1 MKKILTYITFA
12 LCIIATLSGCSEK
25 LSEWWNNDAPDMTG
39 EEIVFTS
46 QLPAV
51 VKTTTRA
58 TSVDNELLNGYKPVS
73 EKYEFSISMYKQ
85 DGENSTLIGNA
96 ATYSPIDNNT
106 NGDLKSTAPLRWQDN
121 VNKYGFEATAGTQSL
136 EAEQDT
142 KEKWLKQDLLKG
154 FGYEPLI
161 ETTGEGESST
171 SNKIDKID
179 ALNYRTNKEW
189 YNANKTW
196 KDQNGISSSDEY
208 KKIPLFLQHQRA
220 LITVI
225 LKAGEG
231 VDRKDVLA
239 STASQKIATK
249 IYSYD
254 DSQQEEIQKKLE
266 ITPLQGTATV
276 DYDKIGNLP
285 AETNVE
291 VARYDA
297 IVMPHDYFT
306 NAEDEKICAI
316 NVANQNFS
324 FYASND
330 SRYGKKEELSESGKK
345 EFEDAYNLQAGD
357 NLVITATLSRDSRKI
372 LITAYVQPWTD
383 VITSYVC
390 DDFGSTGDPIIID
403 NREQLEAFL
412 KNEEKN
418 ASGYVAVLNTNLTLD
433 DWTLSEDLNAIL
445 NLGNHTIT
453 TDNTLFNNITA
464 SGSLINGNIKV
475 KNNST
480 SDVKTVI
487 CNTNEGLIDHINITN
502 DDDHNPAVVGRA
514 AVAITNYGYIS
525 SCSSAVKVMGKA
537 TAEDEEIFIG
547 GIAAESKAKSA
558 GMLSVIN
565 NCTVTG
571 KVDAQESTTVKCGG
585 IVGNANGYVMNNT
598 YEYGVTLN
606 QETLRTD
613 YFKNIVHTKAND
625 IEGVSLIATGNQ
637 WPTKTPNTPNNN
649 NVAIDNTRAE
659 HKLFDR
665 VIDCQNELG
674 KLVEANSNY
683 NDVKYSYRIADNFT
697 VLSDTWELGKKS
709 DETNNTNAKNVL
721 FTLDGNNKAITLDGT
736 KKIYYKDK
744 KSEADDD
751 LIANITA
758 PMLFA
763 NITGT
768 VKNLTLLCKQSL
780 YGIPEYA
787 DGDDGNNMSSDIC
800 APLAY
805 AVVGGTISNI
815 KVHAVPY
822 TDSEGKTVYPKVV
835 AALPSGLVTWA
846 YKGATIENCTSD
858 IDVEMRLASNYNAQD
873 NTLFASGLVAQAAD
887 ATITQC
893 KYAPRGDFKFSST
906 YKTTKIYFGG
916 IVGGT
921 VKKQIDNTYHFP
933 KLTISDCASWYSQK
947 EDAYTIGSIIG
958 RAYYIS
964 VTGNENV
971 DGVNKTACQGNWWP
985 SGITGVGNISA
996 VGGDEK
1002 IIGKKSSVNPDKPV
1016 FD

>member
-58 TSVDNELLNGYKPVS
+58 TSVDNELLHGYKPVS
-73 EKYEFSISMYKQ
+73 EKYEFSISMFKE
-85 DGENSTLIGNA
+85 GEYNA
-96 ATYSPIDNNT
+96 IKSATYGSIDNN
-106 NGDLKSTAPLRWQDN
+106 NDGDLESTAPLHWQDN

-136 EAEQDT
+136 EAEQNT

-154 FGYEPLI
+154 YGYEPLI

-254 DSQQEEIQKKLE
+254 DSQQEESQKKLE

-372 LITAYVQPWTD
+372 LMTAYVQPWTD

-412 KNEEKN
+412 KNKEKN

-433 DWTLSEDLNAIL
+433 DWTLSKDLNAIL

-453 TDNTLFNNITA
+453 TDNILFNNITA

-487 CNTNEGLIDHINITN
+487 CNTNKGLIDHINITN
-502 DDDHNPAVVGRA
+502 DDDHNPAVVSRA
-514 AVAITNYGYIS
+514 AIAITNHGYIS

-537 TAEDEEIFIG
+537 TAEGEEIFIG
-547 GIAAESKAKSA
+547 GIAAESKKAKSA

-606 QETLRTD
+606 QETMRTD

-697 VLSDTWELGKKS
+697 VSSDTWELGKKS

-751 LIANITA
+751 SEANITA

-822 TDSEGKTVYPKVV
+822 TDSEGKMVYPKVV

-858 IDVEMRLASNYNAQD
+858 IDVEMRLASNYD
-873 NTLFASGLVAQAAD
+873 NKDKKLFAGGLLSQVANAI
-887 ATITQC
+887 ITQC
-893 KYAPRGDFKFSST
+893 KYAPRDDYKFT
-906 YKTTKIYFGG
+906 CNKTATVFFGG

-921 VKKQIDNTYHFP
+921 VIKDVSGEGKKYNP
-933 KLTISDCASWYSQK
+933 NVTISDCASWYKGSGS
-947 EDAYTIGSIIG
+947 YTIGSIIG
-958 RAYYIS
+958 RPYYDN
-964 VTGNENV
+964 GKNENV

-985 SGITGVGNISA
+985 SGITGVGTASA
-996 VGGDEK
+996 LGGDEK
-1002 IIGKKSSVNPDKPV
+1002 IIGKKSSVNPNKPV

>member
-12 LCIIATLSGCSEK
+12 LCIITTLSGCSEK
-25 LSEWWNNDAPDMTG
+25 LSEWWNSDAPDMTG

-51 VKTTTRA
+51 VKTTTRS
-58 TSVDNELLNGYKPVS
+58 TTTIDTELLQGYKPVS

-85 DGENSTLIGNA
+85 DGENSTHIGTA
-96 ATYSPIDNNT
+96 ATYTPIDNNT
-106 NGDLKSTAPLRWQDN
+106 NGDLKSTAPLHWQDN

-254 DSQQEEIQKKLE
+254 DSQQEESQKKLE

-297 IVMPHDYFT
+297 IVMPHNYFA

-383 VITSYVC
+383 VVTSYVC
-390 DDFGSTGDPIIID
+390 DDFGSTGEPFII
-403 NREQLEAFL
+403 NTKGELEEFL
-412 KNEEKN
+412 SNEKNN
-418 ASGYVAVLNTNLTLD
+418 ASGNVAVLNTNLTLD

-453 TDNTLFNNITA
+453 TDNTLFDNITA

-475 KNNST
+475 KNT
-480 SDVKTVI
+480 QSDVKTVI

-502 DDDHNPAVVGRA
+502 DDDDKPAVVSRA
-514 AVAITNYGYIS
+514 AIAITNHGYIS
-525 SCSSAVKVMGKA
+525 SCSSAIKVMGKA
-537 TAEDEEIFIG
+537 TDGEIFIG
-547 GIAAESKAKSA
+547 GIAAESKAKTE

-571 KVDAQESTTVKCGG
+571 KVDAKDGTTVKCGG

-606 QETLRTD
+606 QETDSQAR
-613 YFKNIVHTKAND
+613 FKNIVHTKAND
-625 IEGVSLIATGNQ
+625 DNIQLIATGNQ
-637 WPTKTPNTPNNN
+637 WPTQTTNTP
-649 NVAIDNTRAE
+649 VGGDAITNTRPTHE
-659 HKLFDR
+659 QFYK

-709 DETNNTNAKNVL
+709 DETNYTNAKNVL

-744 KSEADDD
+744 QNDAEDESN
-751 LIANITA
+751 ANITA

-787 DGDDGNNMSSDIC
+787 DGDDGKNMSSDIC

-822 TDSEGKTVYPKVV
+822 TDSEGKTVLYPKIV

-846 YKGATIENCTSD
+846 YKGATIENCASD
-858 IDVEMRLASNYNAQD
+858 IDVEMKLARNYNAKD

-893 KYAPRGDFKFSST
+893 KYAPRNDFKFSST

-921 VKKQIDNTYHFP
+921 VKKQIDTYHIP
-933 KLTISDCASWYSQK
+933 KLTISDCASWYSPK
-947 EDAYTIGSIIG
+947 DGAYTIGSIIG

>member
-12 LCIIATLSGCSEK
+12 LCIITTLSGCSEK
-25 LSEWWNNDAPDMTG
+25 LSEWWNNDTPDMTD

-51 VKTTTRA
+51 VKATTRA
-58 TSVDNELLNGYKPVS
+58 TSVDNELLHGYKPVS

-85 DGENSTLIGNA
+85 DGENSTPIGNA

-106 NGDLKSTAPLRWQDN
+106 NGDLTSTAPLRWQDN

-154 FGYEPLI
+154 YGYEPLI

-239 STASQKIATK
+239 STAQQKIATK

-297 IVMPHDYFT
+297 IVMPHNYFT

-345 EFEDAYNLQAGD
+345 EFLDAYNLKAGD

-372 LITAYVQPWTD
+372 LMTAYVQPWTD
-383 VITSYVC
+383 VVTSYVC
-390 DDFGSTGDPIIID
+390 DDFGSTGEPFII
-403 NREQLEAFL
+403 NTKEELEKFL
-412 KNEEKN
+412 SDEKNN
-418 ASGYVAVLNTNLTLD
+418 ASGNVAVLNTNLTLD

-475 KNNST
+475 KNNSE

-487 CNTNEGLIDHINITN
+487 CNKNEGLIDHINITN

-514 AVAITNYGYIS
+514 AVAITNNGYIS
-525 SCSSAVKVMGKA
+525 SCSSAIKVMGKA
-537 TAEDEEIFIG
+537 TDGEIFIG
-547 GIAAESKAKSA
+547 GIAAESKANSV

-571 KVDAQESTTVKCGG
+571 KVDAEDGTTVKCGG

-606 QETLRTD
+606 QETMRTD
-613 YFKNIVHTKAND
+613 YFKNIVHTKANND
-625 IEGVSLIATGNQ
+625 NIQLIATGNQ
-637 WPTKTPNTPNNN
+637 WPTQTTNTP
-649 NVAIDNTRAE
+649 VGGDAINNTRPTHE
-659 HKLFDR
+659 QFYK
-665 VIDCQNELG
+665 VIDCQDELG
-674 KLVEANSNY
+674 KLVNPESNY
-683 NDVKYSYRIADNFT
+683 NDAKYSYRIADNFT
-697 VLSDTWELGKKS
+697 VLSDKWELGKKS

-751 LIANITA
+751 SKANITA

-846 YKGATIENCTSD
+846 YKSATIENCASD

-906 YKTTKIYFGG
+906 YSTPNIYFGG

-921 VKKQIDNTYHFP
+921 VKKQIDNTYDFP

-958 RAYYIS
+958 RAYYIH

-971 DGVNKTACQGNWWP
+971 DGVNKTACQGNWWQ

-1016 FD
+1016 FY

>member
-58 TSVDNELLNGYKPVS
+58 TSVDNELLHGYKPVS

-85 DGENSTLIGNA
+85 DGENSTVFGNA

-106 NGDLKSTAPLRWQDN
+106 NGDLTSSALLHWQDN

-161 ETTGEGESST
+161 ETTGEGENQT
-171 SNKIDKID
+171 VTKDKID

-189 YNANKTW
+189 YEANKTW
-196 KDQNGISSSDEY
+196 KDLNGISSSDEY

-231 VDRKDVLA
+231 VDRNDVLA

-254 DSQQEEIQKKLE
+254 NNQTEESQKKLE

-297 IVMPHDYFT
+297 IVMPHNYFT

-316 NVANQNFS
+316 NVSNQNFS

-390 DDFGSTGDPIIID
+390 DDFGSTGEPFII
-403 NREQLEAFL
+403 NTKEELVEFL
-412 KNEEKN
+412 SNEKNN
-418 ASGYVAVLNTNLTLD
+418 ASGNVAVLNTNLTLD

-453 TDNTLFNNITA
+453 TDNTLFDNITA

-480 SDVKTVI
+480 YDVKTVI
-487 CNTNEGLIDHINITN
+487 CNTNKGLIDHINITN
-502 DDDHNPAVVGRA
+502 DDDDNPAVVSRA
-514 AVAITNYGYIS
+514 AIAITNHGYIS

-537 TAEDEEIFIG
+537 TAEGKEIFIG

-571 KVDAQESTTVKCGG
+571 KVDAEDGTTVKCGG

-606 QETLRTD
+606 QETDSQAR
-613 YFKNIVHTKAND
+613 FKNIVHTKAND
-625 IEGVSLIATGNQ
+625 DNIQLIATGNQ
-637 WPTKTPNTPNNN
+637 WPTQTTNTPVGGN
-649 NVAIDNTRAE
+649 AITNTRPNHE
-659 HKLFDR
+659 LFYK
-665 VIDCQNELG
+665 VIDCQDELG
-674 KLVEANSNY
+674 KLVNPESNY
-683 NDVKYSYRIADNFT
+683 NDAKYSYRIADNFT

-744 KSEADDD
+744 QNDAEDELK
-751 LIANITA
+751 ANTTA

-858 IDVEMRLASNYNAQD
+858 IDVEMRLASNYNAKD

-893 KYAPRGDFKFSST
+893 KYDPRDDFKFSST
-906 YKTTKIYFGG
+906 YKTPNIYFGG

-921 VKKQIDNTYHFP
+921 VKKQIDNTYHKP
-933 KLTISDCASWYSQK
+933 KLTISDCASWYSH
-947 EDAYTIGSIIG
+947 EDDTYTIGSIIG
-958 RAYYIS
+958 RAYYIH

-985 SGITGVGNISA
+985 LGITGVGTASA
-996 VGGDEK
+996 LGGDEK
-1002 IIGKKSSVNPDKPV
+1002 IIGKKSSVNPEKPV
-1016 FD
+1016 FN

>member
-58 TSVDNELLNGYKPVS
+58 TSVDNELLHGYKPVS

-85 DGENSTLIGNA
+85 DGENSTVFGNA

-106 NGDLKSTAPLRWQDN
+106 NGDLKSTAPLHWQDN

-136 EAEQDT
+136 EAEQNT
-142 KEKWLKQDLLKG
+142 KELWLKQDLLKG

-231 VDRKDVLA
+231 VDRNDVLA

-254 DSQQEEIQKKLE
+254 NNQTEESQKKLE

-297 IVMPHDYFT
+297 IVMPHNYFT

-330 SRYGKKEELSESGKK
+330 SRYGKKEELSESEKK

-383 VITSYVC
+383 VVTSYVC
-390 DDFGSTGDPIIID
+390 DDFGSTGEPFII
-403 NREQLEAFL
+403 NTKEELEEFL
-412 KNEEKN
+412 SDEKNN
-418 ASGYVAVLNTNLTLD
+418 ASGNVAVLNTNLTLD
-433 DWTLSEDLNAIL
+433 NWTLSKDLNAIF

-453 TDNTLFNNITA
+453 TDNTLLNNITA

-475 KNNST
+475 KNT
-480 SDVKTVI
+480 QSDVKTII
-487 CNTNEGLIDHINITN
+487 CENNEGLIDHINITN
-502 DDDHNPAVVGRA
+502 DDDDNPAIVSRA
-514 AVAITNYGYIS
+514 AIAIINYGYIS
-525 SCSSAVKVMGKA
+525 SCSSAIKVMGKA
-537 TAEDEEIFIG
+537 TDGEIFIG
-547 GIAAESKAKSA
+547 GIAAESKAKTE

-606 QETLRTD
+606 QETDSQAR
-613 YFKNIVHTKAND
+613 FKNIVHTKAND
-625 IEGVSLIATGNQ
+625 DNIQLIATGNQ
-637 WPTKTPNTPNNN
+637 WPTQTTNTPVGG
-649 NVAIDNTRAE
+649 VAITNTRPNHE
-659 HKLFDR
+659 LFYK
-665 VIDCQNELG
+665 VIDCQDELG
-674 KLVEANSNY
+674 KLVNPESNY
-683 NDVKYSYRIADNFT
+683 NDAKYSYRIADNFT

-751 LIANITA
+751 SKANITA

-846 YKGATIENCTSD
+846 YKSATIENCASD

-906 YKTTKIYFGG
+906 YSTPNIYFGG

-921 VKKQIDNTYHFP
+921 VKKQIDNTYHKP
-933 KLTISDCASWYSQK
+933 KLTISDCASWYSH
-947 EDAYTIGSIIG
+947 EDDTYTIGSIIG
-958 RAYYIS
+958 RAYYIH

>member
-106 NGDLKSTAPLRWQDN
+106 NGDLTSTAPLRWQDN

-142 KEKWLKQDLLKG
+142 KDKWLKQDLLKG

-171 SNKIDKID
+171 SKKIDKID

-231 VDRKDVLA
+231 VDRNDVLA

-254 DSQQEEIQKKLE
+254 DNQTEENLKKLE

-297 IVMPHDYFT
+297 IVMPHNYFT

-330 SRYGKKEELSESGKK
+330 SRYGKEELNESEKQ
-345 EFEDAYNLQAGD
+345 EFVDAYNLQAGD
-357 NLVITATLSRDSRKI
+357 NLVIIATLSRDSRKI
-372 LITAYVQPWTD
+372 LMTAYVQPWTD

-390 DDFGSTGDPIIID
+390 DDFGSTGEPFIID
-403 NREQLEAFL
+403 TKKELVEFL
-412 KNEEKN
+412 SNEKKN
-418 ASGYVAVLNTNLTLD
+418 ASGNVAVLNTNLTLD
-433 DWTLSEDLNAIL
+433 DWTLPKDLNAIL

-475 KNNST
+475 KNNSE

-487 CNTNEGLIDHINITN
+487 CNTNKGLIDHINITN
-502 DDDHNPAVVGRA
+502 DDDDNPAVVGRA
-514 AVAITNYGYIS
+514 AIAITNYGYIS

-537 TAEDEEIFIG
+537 TAEGEEIFIG

-571 KVDAQESTTVKCGG
+571 KVDAEDGTTVKCGG

-606 QETLRTD
+606 QETVSQAR
-613 YFKNIVHTKAND
+613 FKNIVHTKAND
-625 IEGVSLIATGNQ
+625 DNIQLIATGNQ
-637 WPTKTPNTPNNN
+637 WPTQTTNTPMGGD
-649 NVAIDNTRAE
+649 AITNTRPNHE
-659 HKLFDR
+659 LFYK
-665 VIDCQNELG
+665 VIDCQDELG
-674 KLVEANSNY
+674 KLVNPELNY
-683 NDVKYSYRIADNFT
+683 NDAQYSYRIADNFT

-744 KSEADDD
+744 QNDAEDESK
-751 LIANITA
+751 ANITA

-780 YGIPEYA
+780 YGNPEYA

-822 TDSEGKTVYPKVV
+822 TDSKGKTVYPKIV

-858 IDVEMRLASNYNAQD
+858 IDVEMRLASNYD
-873 NTLFASGLVAQAAD
+873 NKDKKLFAGGLLSQVANAI
-887 ATITQC
+887 ITQC
-893 KYAPRGDFKFSST
+893 KYAPRDDYKFT
-906 YKTTKIYFGG
+906 CNKTATVFFGG

-921 VKKQIDNTYHFP
+921 VIKDVSGEGKKYNP
-933 KLTISDCASWYSQK
+933 NVTISDCASWYKGSGS
-947 EDAYTIGSIIG
+947 YTIGSIIG
-958 RAYYIS
+958 RPYYDN
-964 VTGNENV
+964 GKNENV

-985 SGITGVGNISA
+985 SGITGVGTASA
-996 VGGDEK
+996 LGGDEK
-1002 IIGKKSSVNPDKPV
+1002 IIGKKSSVNPNKPV

>member
-1 MKKILTYITFA
+1 MNKRLTYITVA
-12 LCIIATLSGCSEK
+12 LCITTLLSGCSEK

-46 QLPAV
+46 QLPAI
-51 VKTTTRA
+51 VKATTRSTTTID
-58 TSVDNELLNGYKPVS
+58 TELLQGYKPVS
-73 EKYEFSISMYKQ
+73 DKYEFSISMFKE
-85 DGENSTLIGNA
+85 GEYNA
-96 ATYSPIDNNT
+96 IKSATYGSIDNN
-106 NGDLKSTAPLRWQDN
+106 NDGDLTSTAPLHWQDN

-161 ETTGEGESST
+161 ETTGEGENQT
-171 SNKIDKID
+171 VTKDKID

-231 VDRKDVLA
+231 VDRNDVLA

-254 DSQQEEIQKKLE
+254 NNQTEESQKKLE

-316 NVANQNFS
+316 NVANQKFS

-372 LITAYVQPWTD
+372 LMTAYVQPWTD

-433 DWTLSEDLNAIL
+433 DWTLSKDLNAIL

-453 TDNTLFNNITA
+453 TDNTLLNNITA

-475 KNNST
+475 KNT
-480 SDVKTVI
+480 QSDVKTII
-487 CNTNEGLIDHINITN
+487 CENNEGLIDHINITN
-502 DDDHNPAVVGRA
+502 DDDDNPAIVSRA
-514 AVAITNYGYIS
+514 AIAIINYGYIS
-525 SCSSAVKVMGKA
+525 SCSSAIKVMGKA
-537 TAEDEEIFIG
+537 TDGEIFIG

-751 LIANITA
+751 SEANITA

-780 YGIPEYA
+780 YGVPEYA
-787 DGDDGNNMSSDIC
+787 DGEDGKNMSSDIC

-846 YKGATIENCTSD
+846 YNGATIENCASD
-858 IDVEMRLASNYNAQD
+858 IDVEMRLANNYNAKD

-893 KYAPRGDFKFSST
+893 KYAPRNEYKFSSK

-921 VKKQIDNTYHFP
+921 VKKQIDNTYDYP
-933 KLTISDCASWYSQK
+933 KLTISDCASWYSH
-947 EDAYTIGSIIG
+947 EDNAYTIGSIIG

>member
-58 TSVDNELLNGYKPVS
+58 TSVDNELLHGYKPVS
-73 EKYEFSISMYKQ
+73 EKYEFSISMFKE
-85 DGENSTLIGNA
+85 GEYNA
-96 ATYSPIDNNT
+96 IKSATYGSIDNN
-106 NGDLKSTAPLRWQDN
+106 NDGDLESSAPLHWPDN
-121 VNKYGFEATAGTQSL
+121 VKKYGFEAMAGTPSL
-136 EAEQDT
+136 EAIQNT
-142 KEKWLKQDLLKG
+142 KEAWLKQDLLKG
-154 FGYEPLI
+154 YGYEPFI

-239 STASQKIATK
+239 STAQQKIATK

-297 IVMPHDYFT
+297 IVMPHNYFT

-316 NVANQNFS
+316 NVANQKFS

-390 DDFGSTGDPIIID
+390 DDFGSTGEPFII
-403 NREQLEAFL
+403 NTKEELEEFL
-412 KNEEKN
+412 SDEKNN
-418 ASGYVAVLNTNLTLD
+418 ASGNVAVLNTNLTLD

-480 SDVKTVI
+480 YDVKTVI

-502 DDDHNPAVVGRA
+502 DDDDNPAVVSRA
-514 AVAITNYGYIS
+514 AIAITNNGYIS

-537 TAEDEEIFIG
+537 TAEGEEIFIG

-571 KVDAQESTTVKCGG
+571 KVDAEDSTTVKCGG

-606 QETLRTD
+606 QETDSQAR
-613 YFKNIVHTKAND
+613 FKNIVHTKANND
-625 IEGVSLIATGNQ
+625 NIQLIATGNQ
-637 WPTKTPNTPNNN
+637 WPTQTTNTPVGG
-649 NVAIDNTRAE
+649 VAITNTRPNHE
-659 HKLFDR
+659 LFYK
-665 VIDCQNELG
+665 VIDCQDELG
-674 KLVEANSNY
+674 KLVNPELNY
-683 NDVKYSYRIADNFT
+683 NDAKYSYRIADNFT

-736 KKIYYKDK
+736 KKIYYKNK

-751 LIANITA
+751 SKANITA

-787 DGDDGNNMSSDIC
+787 DGDDGKNMSSDIC

-858 IDVEMRLASNYNAQD
+858 IDVEMRLARNYNAQD

-893 KYAPRGDFKFSST
+893 KYAPRDDFKFSST

-921 VKKQIDNTYHFP
+921 VKKQIDNTYDIP

-985 SGITGVGNISA
+985 SGITGVGTASA
-996 VGGDEK
+996 LGGDEK
-1002 IIGKKSSVNPDKPV
+1002 IIGKKSSVNPD
-1016 FD
+1016 

>member
-58 TSVDNELLNGYKPVS
+58 TSVDNELLHGYKPVS

-106 NGDLKSTAPLRWQDN
+106 NGDLTSTAPLHWQDN

-161 ETTGEGESST
+161 ETTGEGENQT
-171 SNKIDKID
+171 VTKDKID

-231 VDRKDVLA
+231 VDRNDVLA

-254 DSQQEEIQKKLE
+254 NNQTEEIQKKLE

-330 SRYGKKEELSESGKK
+330 SRYGKKEELSESEKK

-390 DDFGSTGDPIIID
+390 DDFGSTGEPFII
-403 NREQLEAFL
+403 NTKEELVEFL
-412 KNEEKN
+412 SNEKNN
-418 ASGYVAVLNTNLTLD
+418 ASGNVAVLNTNLTLD
-433 DWTLSEDLNAIL
+433 DWTLSKDLNAIL

-453 TDNTLFNNITA
+453 TDNTLFEDITA

-480 SDVKTVI
+480 YDVKTVI

-502 DDDHNPAVVGRA
+502 DDDDNPAVVSRA
-514 AVAITNYGYIS
+514 AVAITNNGYIS

-537 TAEDEEIFIG
+537 TAEGEEIFIG
-547 GIAAESKAKSA
+547 GIAAESKANSV

-571 KVDAQESTTVKCGG
+571 KVDAEDGTTVKCGG

-606 QETLRTD
+606 QETDSQAR
-613 YFKNIVHTKAND
+613 FKNIVHTKAND
-625 IEGVSLIATGNQ
+625 DNIQLIATGNQ
-637 WPTKTPNTPNNN
+637 WPTQTTNTPVGG
-649 NVAIDNTRAE
+649 VAITNTRPNHE
-659 HKLFDR
+659 LFYK
-665 VIDCQNELG
+665 VIDCQDELG

-744 KSEADDD
+744 QNDAEDEAK
-751 LIANITA
+751 ANTTA

-846 YKGATIENCTSD
+846 YKSATIENCTSD
-858 IDVEMRLASNYNAQD
+858 IDVEMRLASNYNAKD

-893 KYAPRGDFKFSST
+893 KYDPRDDFKFSST
-906 YKTTKIYFGG
+906 YKTPNIYFGG

-921 VKKQIDNTYHFP
+921 VKKQIDNTYHKP
-933 KLTISDCASWYSQK
+933 KLTISDCASWYSH
-947 EDAYTIGSIIG
+947 EDDTYTIGSIIG
-958 RAYYIS
+958 RAYYIH

-985 SGITGVGNISA
+985 LGITGVGTASA
-996 VGGDEK
+996 LGGDEK
-1002 IIGKKSSVNPDKPV
+1002 IIGKKSSVNPEKPV
-1016 FD
+1016 FN

>member
-58 TSVDNELLNGYKPVS
+58 TSVDNELLHGYKPVS

-85 DGENSTLIGNA
+85 DGENSTVFGNA

-106 NGDLKSTAPLRWQDN
+106 NGDLTSSAPLHWQDN

-161 ETTGEGESST
+161 ETTGEGENQT
-171 SNKIDKID
+171 VTKDKID

-189 YNANKTW
+189 YEANKTW
-196 KDQNGISSSDEY
+196 KDLNGISSSDEY

-231 VDRKDVLA
+231 VDRNDVLA

-254 DSQQEEIQKKLE
+254 NNQTEEIQKKLE

-297 IVMPHDYFT
+297 IVMPHNYFT

-330 SRYGKKEELSESGKK
+330 SRYGKKEELSESEKK

-383 VITSYVC
+383 VVTSYVC
-390 DDFGSTGDPIIID
+390 DDFGSTGEPFII
-403 NREQLEAFL
+403 NTKEELEEFL
-412 KNEEKN
+412 SDEKNN
-418 ASGYVAVLNTNLTLD
+418 ASGNVAVLNTNLTLD
-433 DWTLSEDLNAIL
+433 NWTLSKDLNAIF

-453 TDNTLFNNITA
+453 TDNTLLNNITA

-475 KNNST
+475 KNT
-480 SDVKTVI
+480 QSDVKTII
-487 CNTNEGLIDHINITN
+487 CENNEGLIDHINITN
-502 DDDHNPAVVGRA
+502 DDDDNPAIVSRA
-514 AVAITNYGYIS
+514 AIAIINYGYIS
-525 SCSSAVKVMGKA
+525 SCSSAIKVMGKA
-537 TAEDEEIFIG
+537 TDGEIFIG
-547 GIAAESKAKSA
+547 GIAAESKAKTE

-606 QETLRTD
+606 QETDSQAR
-613 YFKNIVHTKAND
+613 FKNIVHTKAND
-625 IEGVSLIATGNQ
+625 DNIQLIATGNQ
-637 WPTKTPNTPNNN
+637 WPTQTTNTPVGGN
-649 NVAIDNTRAE
+649 AITNTRPNHE
-659 HKLFDR
+659 QFYK
-665 VIDCQNELG
+665 VIDCQDELG
-674 KLVEANSNY
+674 KLVNPESNY
-683 NDVKYSYRIADNFT
+683 NDAKYSYRIADNFT

-736 KKIYYKDK
+736 KKIYYNDK

-751 LIANITA
+751 LKANITA

-822 TDSEGKTVYPKVV
+822 TDSEGKTVYPKIV

-846 YKGATIENCTSD
+846 YKGATIENCASD

-893 KYAPRGDFKFSST
+893 KYAPRDDFKFSST
-906 YKTTKIYFGG
+906 YKTPNIYFGG

-921 VKKQIDNTYHFP
+921 VKKQIDNTYHKP

-964 VTGNENV
+964 VTGSENV
-971 DGVNKTACQGNWWP
+971 DGVNKTACQGNWWQ

-1002 IIGKKSSVNPDKPV
+1002 IIGKKSSVNPDRPV

>member
-12 LCIIATLSGCSEK
+12 LCIITTLSGCSEK
-25 LSEWWNNDAPDMTG
+25 LSEWWNSDAPDMTG

-51 VKTTTRA
+51 VKATTRSTTTID
-58 TSVDNELLNGYKPVS
+58 TELLQGYKPVS
-73 EKYEFSISMYKQ
+73 EKYEFSISMFKE
-85 DGENSTLIGNA
+85 GEYNA
-96 ATYSPIDNNT
+96 IKSATYGSIDNN
-106 NGDLKSTAPLRWQDN
+106 NDGDLESSAPLHWPDN
-121 VNKYGFEATAGTQSL
+121 VKKYGFEAMAGTPSL
-136 EAEQDT
+136 EAIQNT
-142 KEKWLKQDLLKG
+142 KEAWLKQDLLKG

-196 KDQNGISSSDEY
+196 KDENGISSSDEY

-239 STASQKIATK
+239 STAKEKISTR

-254 DSQQEEIQKKLE
+254 DSKTEEEQRKLE
-266 ITPLQGTATV
+266 ITPLQGKATV
-276 DYDKIGNLP
+276 DYDKFGNLD
-285 AETNVE
+285 AETGVE

-297 IVMPHDYFT
+297 IVMPHNYFT

-316 NVANQNFS
+316 NVSNQNFS
-324 FYASND
+324 FYTSND
-330 SRYGKKEELSESGKK
+330 SRYGKGDLGESEKQ
-345 EFEDAYNLQAGD
+345 EFLDAYNLKAGD

-390 DDFGSTGDPIIID
+390 DDFGSTGEPFRI
-403 NREQLEAFL
+403 NTKGELEEFL
-412 KNEEKN
+412 SDEKKN
-418 ASGYVAVLNTNLTLD
+418 ASGNVAVLNTNLTLD
-433 DWTLSEDLNAIL
+433 NWTLSEDLNAIL

-514 AVAITNYGYIS
+514 AVAITNNGYIS

-537 TAEDEEIFIG
+537 TAEGEEIFIG

-571 KVDAQESTTVKCGG
+571 KVDAEDGTTVKCGG

-606 QETLRTD
+606 QETDSQAR
-613 YFKNIVHTKAND
+613 FKNIVHTKAND
-625 IEGVSLIATGNQ
+625 DNIQLIATGNQ
-637 WPTKTPNTPNNN
+637 WPTQTTNTP
-649 NVAIDNTRAE
+649 VGGDAITNTRPTHE
-659 HKLFDR
+659 QFYK
-665 VIDCQNELG
+665 VIDCQDELG

-744 KSEADDD
+744 QNDAEDESK
-751 LIANITA
+751 ANTTA

-780 YGIPEYA
+780 YGVPEYA
-787 DGDDGNNMSSDIC
+787 DGEDGKNMSSDIC

-846 YKGATIENCTSD
+846 YNGATIENCASD
-858 IDVEMRLASNYNAQD
+858 IDVEMRLANNYNAKD

-893 KYAPRGDFKFSST
+893 KYAPRNEYKFSST

-921 VKKQIDNTYHFP
+921 VKKQIDNTYDYP
-933 KLTISDCASWYSQK
+933 KLTISDCASWYSH
-947 EDAYTIGSIIG
+947 EDNAYTIGSIIG

>member
-58 TSVDNELLNGYKPVS
+58 TSVDNELLHGYKPVS

-85 DGENSTLIGNA
+85 DGENSTVFGNA

-106 NGDLKSTAPLRWQDN
+106 NGDLTSSAPLHWQDN

-161 ETTGEGESST
+161 ETTGEGENQT
-171 SNKIDKID
+171 VTKDKID

-189 YNANKTW
+189 YEANKTW
-196 KDQNGISSSDEY
+196 KDLNGISSSDEY

-231 VDRKDVLA
+231 VDRNDVLA

-254 DSQQEEIQKKLE
+254 NNQTEESQKKLE

-297 IVMPHDYFT
+297 IVMPHNYFT

-330 SRYGKKEELSESGKK
+330 SRYGKKEELSESEKK

-390 DDFGSTGDPIIID
+390 DDFGSTGEPFII
-403 NREQLEAFL
+403 NTKEELVEFL
-412 KNEEKN
+412 SNEKNN
-418 ASGYVAVLNTNLTLD
+418 ASGNVAVLNTNLTLD

-453 TDNTLFNNITA
+453 TDNTLFDNITA

-480 SDVKTVI
+480 YDVKTVI

-502 DDDHNPAVVGRA
+502 DDDDNPAVVSRA
-514 AVAITNYGYIS
+514 AVAITNNGYIS

-537 TAEDEEIFIG
+537 TAEGKEIFIG

-571 KVDAQESTTVKCGG
+571 KVDAEDGTTVKCGG

-606 QETLRTD
+606 QETDSQAR
-613 YFKNIVHTKAND
+613 FKNIVHTKAND
-625 IEGVSLIATGNQ
+625 DNIQLIATGNQ
-637 WPTKTPNTPNNN
+637 WPTQTTNTPVGG
-649 NVAIDNTRAE
+649 VAITNTRPNHE
-659 HKLFDR
+659 LFYK
-665 VIDCQNELG
+665 VIDCQDELG
-674 KLVEANSNY
+674 KLVNPESNY
-683 NDVKYSYRIADNFT
+683 NDAKYSYRIADNFT

-744 KSEADDD
+744 QNDAEEESK
-751 LIANITA
+751 ANTTA

-846 YKGATIENCTSD
+846 YKSATIENCTSD
-858 IDVEMRLASNYNAQD
+858 IDVEMRLARNYNAKD

-893 KYAPRGDFKFSST
+893 KYAPRDDFKFSSKYST
-906 YKTTKIYFGG
+906 PNIYFGG

-921 VKKQIDNTYHFP
+921 VKKQIDNTYHIP
-933 KLTISDCASWYSQK
+933 KLTISDCASWYSHN
-947 EDAYTIGSIIG
+947 DGAYTIGSIIG

-964 VTGNENV
+964 VKGNENV

-985 SGITGVGNISA
+985 SGITGVGTASA
-996 VGGDEK
+996 LGGDEK

>member
-58 TSVDNELLNGYKPVS
+58 TSVDNELLHGYKPVS

-85 DGENSTLIGNA
+85 DGENSTVFGNA

-106 NGDLKSTAPLRWQDN
+106 NGDLTSSAPLHWQDN

-161 ETTGEGESST
+161 ETTGEGENQT
-171 SNKIDKID
+171 VTKDKID

-231 VDRKDVLA
+231 VDRNDVLA

-254 DSQQEEIQKKLE
+254 NNQTEEIQKKLE

-297 IVMPHDYFT
+297 IVMPHNYFT

-330 SRYGKKEELSESGKK
+330 SRYGKKEELSESEKK

-372 LITAYVQPWTD
+372 LMTAYVQPWTD

-390 DDFGSTGDPIIID
+390 DDFGSTGEPFII
-403 NREQLEAFL
+403 NTKEELEEFL
-412 KNEEKN
+412 SDEKNN
-418 ASGYVAVLNTNLTLD
+418 ASGNVAVLNTNLTLD

-514 AVAITNYGYIS
+514 AVAITNNGYIS

-537 TAEDEEIFIG
+537 TAEGEEIFIG

-571 KVDAQESTTVKCGG
+571 KVDAEDGTTVKCGG

-606 QETLRTD
+606 QETDSQAR
-613 YFKNIVHTKAND
+613 FKNIVHTKANND
-625 IEGVSLIATGNQ
+625 NIQLIATGNQ
-637 WPTKTPNTPNNN
+637 WPTQTTNTPVGG
-649 NVAIDNTRAE
+649 VAITNTRPNHE
-659 HKLFDR
+659 LFYK
-665 VIDCQNELG
+665 VIDCQDELG
-674 KLVEANSNY
+674 KLVNPESNY
-683 NDVKYSYRIADNFT
+683 NDAKYSYRIADNFT

-736 KKIYYKDK
+736 KKIYYNDK

-751 LIANITA
+751 SKANITA

-787 DGDDGNNMSSDIC
+787 DGEDGKNMSSDIC

-846 YKGATIENCTSD
+846 YKSATIENCASD

-906 YKTTKIYFGG
+906 YKTPNIYFGG

-921 VKKQIDNTYHFP
+921 VKKQIDNTYHIP
-933 KLTISDCASWYSQK
+933 KLTISDCASWYSH
-947 EDAYTIGSIIG
+947 EDDTYTIGSIIG
-958 RAYYIS
+958 RAYYIH

-985 SGITGVGNISA
+985 SGITGVGTASA
-996 VGGDEK
+996 LGGDEK
-1002 IIGKKSSVNPDKPV
+1002 IIGKKSSVNPENQYLTD
-1016 FD
+1016 

>member
-58 TSVDNELLNGYKPVS
+58 TSVDNELLHGYKPVS
-73 EKYEFSISMYKQ
+73 EKYEFSISMFKE
-85 DGENSTLIGNA
+85 GEYNA
-96 ATYSPIDNNT
+96 IKSATYGSIDNN
-106 NGDLKSTAPLRWQDN
+106 NDGDLESSAPLHWPDN
-121 VNKYGFEATAGTQSL
+121 VKKYGFEAMAGTPSL
-136 EAEQDT
+136 EAIQNT
-142 KEKWLKQDLLKG
+142 KEAWLKQDLLKG

-231 VDRKDVLA
+231 VDRNDVLA

-254 DSQQEEIQKKLE
+254 NNQTEESQKKLE

-276 DYDKIGNLP
+276 DYDKIGILP

-330 SRYGKKEELSESGKK
+330 SRYGKKEELSESEKK

-372 LITAYVQPWTD
+372 LMTAYVQPWTD

-412 KNEEKN
+412 KNKEKN

-487 CNTNEGLIDHINITN
+487 CNTNKGLIDHINITN
-502 DDDHNPAVVGRA
+502 DDDDNPAVVSRA
-514 AVAITNYGYIS
+514 AVAITNNGYIS

-537 TAEDEEIFIG
+537 TAEGEEIFIG

-571 KVDAQESTTVKCGG
+571 KVDAEDGTTVKCGG

-606 QETLRTD
+606 QETDSQAR
-613 YFKNIVHTKAND
+613 FKNIVHTKAND
-625 IEGVSLIATGNQ
+625 DNIQLIATGNQ
-637 WPTKTPNTPNNN
+637 WPTQTTNTPVGG
-649 NVAIDNTRAE
+649 VAITNTRPNHE
-659 HKLFDR
+659 LFYK
-665 VIDCQNELG
+665 VIDCQDELG
-674 KLVEANSNY
+674 KLVNPESNY
-683 NDVKYSYRIADNFT
+683 NDAKYSYRIADNFT

-744 KSEADDD
+744 QNDAEDELK
-751 LIANITA
+751 ANTTA

-787 DGDDGNNMSSDIC
+787 DGEDGKNMSSDIC

-858 IDVEMRLASNYNAQD
+858 IDVEMRLASNYNAKD

-893 KYAPRGDFKFSST
+893 KYDPRDDFKFSST
-906 YKTTKIYFGG
+906 YKTPNIYFGG

-921 VKKQIDNTYHFP
+921 VKKQIDNTYHKP
-933 KLTISDCASWYSQK
+933 KLTISDCASWYSH
-947 EDAYTIGSIIG
+947 EDDTYTIGSIIG
-958 RAYYIS
+958 RAYYIH

-985 SGITGVGNISA
+985 LGITGVGTASA
-996 VGGDEK
+996 LGGDEK
-1002 IIGKKSSVNPDKPV
+1002 IIGKKSSVNPEKPV
-1016 FD
+1016 FN